1 LSKAIVVIDMQR
13 GLVLGAYRQNEL
25 VETVNELTRRG
36 RDAGV
41 PVVFVQHNHATFEPM
56 MRGARGWEIFD
67 ELVKTP
73 EDLVV
78 EKEACDAF
86 YQTSLEGKLRERG
99 VDQLVITGLQTEF
112 CVDSTC
118 RVALSL
124 GFDVTLIAD
133 GHSTGDSHMPAADV
147 VAHHNAILANVVHPD
162 SAIRVIDGADV
173 AFP

>member
-1 LSKAIVVIDMQR
+1 
-13 GLVLGAYRQNEL
+13 
-25 VETVNELTRRG
+25 
-36 RDAGV
+36 
-41 PVVFVQHNHATFEPM
+41 M

-78 EKEACDAF
+78 EEEACDAI

-124 GFDVTLIAD
+124 GFDVTLVAD